1 MPENTKNS
9 KDAKIAKNTKDT
21 ADKGKQ
27 QAQSQPLSESGG
39 QQTRPGGRA
48 AAALTVDFAAS
59 EHCLVVIFLRGG
71 ADTLNM
77 LVPSFDDDYHRFR
90 PTIAIGKSL
99 PLPASAPGALAYGLH
114 PQLAPLLPLYE
125 SGELSFV
132 QAVGTDNLSGS
143 HFEAQDQMEHGS
155 TFKGGHVEPVS
166 GGYLGRLLAL
176 SSGPLGPLSAVSMG
190 TNVAESL
197 RGAPSIAALSGID
210 EVVLEAPTAETAA
223 VSATL
228 AKLYGACSNKEL
240 AGAAT
245 STLQMLERIKALG
258 LRQQQDNLR
267 KLKGANWQYPDSE
280 LGRGLRDLCG
290 LIKARVGLKVA
301 CIDSDGWDTHFVQ
314 GNEEGLQAGFIRD
327 LGNSLR
333 AFQDD
338 LGPLRKQVTTV
349 VLTEFGRRVYQNS
362 SLGTDHG
369 RGFAAII
376 CGGAIK
382 GGRVIGAYPGLKEDP
397 SLTLAPTGL
406 SVLIDYRDLLFDVMK
421 QTFSIDE
428 RLAAIVF
435 PGIRY
440 KQILSLPG

>member
-1 MPENTKNS
+1 MPGSSETKNG
-9 KDAKIAKNTKDT
+9 KFERQDGALGQPVVGARTKV
-21 ADKGKQ
+21 GN
-27 QAQSQPLSESGG
+27 
-39 QQTRPGGRA
+39 RA
-48 AAALTVDFAAS
+48 RTSLTVDFG
-59 EHCLVVIFLRGG
+59 ETENCLVVIFLRGG

-77 LVPSFDDDYHRFR
+77 LVPAFDDDYHRFR
-90 PTIAIGKSL
+90 PNIGIAKSL
-99 PLPASAPGALAYGLH
+99 PLPSSGPGALAYGLH
-114 PQLAPLLPLYE
+114 PQLSALLPLYE

-155 TFKGGHVEPVS
+155 TFKGGHVEPLS

-176 SSGPLGPLSAVSMG
+176 SSGPLGPLSAVSIG

-210 EVVLEAPTAETAA
+210 EVVLEAPEAETAA

-228 AKLYGACSNKEL
+228 AKLYGGCSNKDL
-240 AGAAT
+240 AGAAS
-245 STLQMLERIKALG
+245 STLQMLERIKVLG
-258 LRQQQDNLR
+258 LKQKQESLAKVN
-267 KLKGANWQYPDSE
+267 GSGIAQYPDSE
-280 LGRGLRDLCG
+280 LGRGLRDLSS
-290 LIKARVGLKVA
+290 LLKAKVGLKVA

-314 GNEEGLQAGFIRD
+314 GNEEGLQAGFIKD
-327 LGNSLR
+327 LGSSLR

-338 LGPLRKQVTTV
+338 LGPLRKKVTTI

-376 CGGAIK
+376 SGGANK

-406 SVLIDYRDLLFDVMK
+406 SVLIDYRDFLFDVMK
-421 QTFSIDE
+421 NTFALDE
-428 RLAAIVF
+428 ELASVIF
-435 PGIRY
+435 PGNKYR
-440 KQILSLPG
+440 QIL